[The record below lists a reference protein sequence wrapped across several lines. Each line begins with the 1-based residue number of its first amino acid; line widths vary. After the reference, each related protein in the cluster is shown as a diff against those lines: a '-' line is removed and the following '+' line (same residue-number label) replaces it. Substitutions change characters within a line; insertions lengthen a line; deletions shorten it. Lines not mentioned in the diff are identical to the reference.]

1 MTAYAIIEQSE
12 AGTRPARIKA
22 DVGWVEATFS
32 NREWAEVVLASLARV
47 SLRWAACDEGVCAEV
62 HDGEVFV
69 RTSDGTRH
77 YYVEKISDVSI

>member
-1 MTAYAIIEQSE
+1 MMYAIIEQSE

-32 NREWAEVVLASLARV
+32 NREWAEIVLASLARV
-47 SLRWAACDEGVCAEV
+47 SLRWAACDGDISAEV

-69 RTSDGTRH
+69 TMPDGTRH
-77 YYVEKISDVSI
+77 YYIEEVTG